1 MNLIVRE
8 LGRQAYETTWHAMQ
22 AFTQQRDATTP
33 DELWLLEHDPV
44 FTLGQAGKEEHI
56 LNRSHIP
63 VLKVDRGG
71 QVTYHGPGQLMAYV
85 LIDLKRKK
93 LSVHQLVHSL
103 ENTLIKLL
111 ATFDITAHANPK
123 APGVYVG
130 DKKIASVGLRIR
142 QGCSY
147 HGLAFN
153 VDMDLTPFND
163 INPCGYEHLKM
174 TQLSEYVTI
183 KSSISSLFIE
193 QFCQELGYNYA
204 I

>member
-111 ATFDITAHANPK
+111 ATFNITAHANPK

-142 QGCSY
+142 KGCSY

-153 VDMDLTPFND
+153 VDMDLSPFND